1 MASQNDHSIPLDF
14 CHSQQNFRLLELP
27 PELLDILTSKN
38 APVLSLKSSLPLSAS
53 SSFSPNSLVPSH
65 AVLATQDKTFQL
77 RQVQSSNSIFLLQ
90 PSLPS
95 ISGALPNLS
104 IVAQCKATLELIPAP
119 TSSITWLKELLPLY
133 KGPQDQAEVH
143 PSPAAQVKMGERIS
157 KLTLLTNLPISYDEF
172 EKSWADMCAFEIDG
186 QAWRPS
192 AQSLVGVW
200 KTIMSASTVQGIDI
214 AHQFRI
220 NDVCETVEVDGY
232 PREMVTAVLQKLSTV
247 YSSPSYSTSL
257 DMDKCICWV
266 GTAMLEALGQ
276 QTTPISNFQEDW
288 RNELPEQWRSSA
300 TLDILK
306 GSYVQP
312 TPTTIRIDFHG
323 SDSTLST
330 SSSPSVASRPD
341 KTVRK
346 WHEKFKATRQ

>member
-1 MASQNDHSIPLDF
+1 
-14 CHSQQNFRLLELP
+14 
-27 PELLDILTSKN
+27 
-38 APVLSLKSSLPLSAS
+38 
-53 SSFSPNSLVPSH
+53 
-65 AVLATQDKTFQL
+65 
-77 RQVQSSNSIFLLQ
+77 
-90 PSLPS
+90 
-95 ISGALPNLS
+95 
-104 IVAQCKATLELIPAP
+104 
-119 TSSITWLKELLPLY
+119 
-133 KGPQDQAEVH
+133 
-143 PSPAAQVKMGERIS
+143 MGERIS

-306 GSYVQP
+306 VSFIMNSLSHFILISTQGSYVQP